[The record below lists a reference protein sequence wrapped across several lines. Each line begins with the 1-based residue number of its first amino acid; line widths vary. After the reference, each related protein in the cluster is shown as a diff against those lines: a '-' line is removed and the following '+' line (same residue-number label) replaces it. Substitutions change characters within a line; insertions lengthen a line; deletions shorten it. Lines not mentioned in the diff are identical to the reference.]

1 MDKITLALWA
11 ANLARPL
18 NGIDAWAEAVET
30 QIAETKAAGAVLFV
44 MPEYVSE
51 HWLSFAPEYLKVT
64 DEVAWMAE
72 QGRVALEAIE
82 PLATRYEMA
91 ILAGTMPVTDG
102 NGGFYNRAWFILPD
116 GRRVAYDKLVLTP
129 TERNPAGWC
138 LQPGERIQIVE
149 WEGLRIAPL
158 VCLDI
163 EMPALAWRLQ
173 PLDLDLLLVPSMTSF
188 RSGYRR
194 VFDCAKARA
203 IELQTLV
210 ATVGAIGVP
219 KRLEGRDSNI
229 SGAAV
234 FTPCE
239 AALGHDGVVATIGPR
254 NETEGPGP
262 MLIAR
267 DLPVA
272 ELRALRRGK
281 AEVWPGA
288 WSAEHLTIETTGE
301 PKKS

>member
-1 MDKITLALWA
+1 MDKITIALWA

-18 NGIDAWAEAVET
+18 NGIDAWAVAVET
-30 QIAETKAAGAVLFV
+30 QVVEAKAGGAALFV

-51 HWLSFAPEYLKVT
+51 HWLSFAPERLKLT

-72 QGRVALEAIE
+72 QGKAALEAIA
-82 PLATRYEMA
+82 PLAVHHGMA

-102 NGGFYNRAWFILPD
+102 NGGFYNRAWLILPD

-173 PLDLDLLLVPSMTSF
+173 ALDLDLLLVPSMTSL
-188 RSGYRR
+188 RAGYRR

-239 AALGHDGVVATIGPR
+239 AALGHDGVAATIGPR
-254 NETEGPGP
+254 SETEGPGP
-262 MLIAR
+262 MLIAH

-272 ELRALRRGK
+272 ALRALRRGK

-288 WSAEHLTIETTGE
+288 WSAEHLTIEMTE
-301 PKKS
+301 ELKRP

>member
-1 MDKITLALWA
+1 
-11 ANLARPL
+11 
-18 NGIDAWAEAVET
+18 
-30 QIAETKAAGAVLFV
+30 
-44 MPEYVSE
+44 
-51 HWLSFAPEYLKVT
+51 
-64 DEVAWMAE
+64 
-72 QGRVALEAIE
+72 
-82 PLATRYEMA
+82 
-91 ILAGTMPVTDG
+91 VTDG
-102 NGGFYNRAWFILPD
+102 NGGFYNRAWLLLPD

-129 TERNPAGWC
+129 SEKNPAGWC
-138 LQPGERIQIVE
+138 LQPGERIEIAE

-158 VCLDI
+158 VCLDV

-173 PLDLDLLLVPSMTSF
+173 PLDLDLLLVPSMTAF
-188 RSGYRR
+188 RAGYRR

-210 ATVGAIGVP
+210 AAVGAIGVP
-219 KRLEGRDSNI
+219 QRLAGRDSNT

-239 AALGHDGVVATIGPR
+239 VALGHDGVAATIGPWS
-254 NETEGPGP
+254 EVEGPGP

-272 ELRALRRGK
+272 DLRALRRGK
-281 AEVWPGA
+281 ADVWPGA
-288 WSAEHLTIETTGE
+288 WSADHLTIETTGE

>member
-1 MDKITLALWA
+1 MDKITIALWA

-18 NGIDAWAEAVET
+18 NGIDAWAAAVEAQVVEAKT
-30 QIAETKAAGAVLFV
+30 AGAALFV

-51 HWLSFAPEYLKVT
+51 HWLGFAPEGLKLT

-72 QGRVALEAIE
+72 QGRAALEAIA
-82 PLATRYEMA
+82 PLAARYGMA
-91 ILAGTMPVTDG
+91 ILAGTMPATDG
-102 NGGFYNRAWFILPD
+102 NGGFYNRAWLILPD
-116 GRRVAYDKLVLTP
+116 GRRIAYDKLVLTP
-129 TERNPAGWC
+129 TEKNPVGWR
-138 LQPGERIQIVE
+138 LQPGERLQIVE

-158 VCLDI
+158 VCLDV
-163 EMPALAWRLQ
+163 EMPALAHRLQ
-173 PLDLDLLLVPSMTSF
+173 ALDLDLLLVPSMTSF
-188 RSGYRR
+188 RAGYLR

-239 AALGHDGVVATIGPR
+239 VALGHDGVAARIGPWS
-254 NETEGPGP
+254 ETEGPGP

-272 ELRALRRGK
+272 ALRALRHGK

-288 WSAEHLTIETTGE
+288 WSADHLTIETTGE
-301 PKKS
+301 PKKP